1 MVNKE
6 VRVRGSSKV
15 RKYKGVKVLEGGKAG
30 KWEGENVRR
39 CERRESGKVGKYEG
53 EELGRR
59 W

>member
-1 MVNKE
+1 MNKG
-6 VRVRGSSKV
+6 VRARGSAKV
-15 RKYKGVKVLEGGKAG
+15 RKWKGK
-30 KWEGENVRR
+30 NVRR